1 MLRITSPDLKMVRL
15 VLAVGS
21 RAGLAAPLQ
30 TGYYMIGRHN
40 ECQIRPKSRSV
51 SRRHCLLHN
60 EDGVLRLFDLDSA
73 AGTFKNDRRMDP
85 GKWHEVQD
93 RDEVRFGKVR
103 FVVELDDVDVHDDL
117 QVIEKTRQQSE
128 RSDAHSDASILRG
141 AAWQDVDVAGFLDS
155 EDQADRE
162 IRYQNIRSAVS
173 TTDDEA
179 ECGMESLAEPEEV
192 QSKIDSGK
200 GVSKESGKSTAVR
213 SPLSRKKR
221 LAKSVRRVSRG
232 GGAAGQR
239 DLLERGKVVGLTVL
253 AATVLTFFCYSV
265 YSFYAGPEAK
275 VLQEID

>member
-1 MLRITSPDLKMVRL
+1 MLRITGPDLKMVRL
-15 VLAVGS
+15 VLVVGS

-60 EDGVLRLFDLDSA
+60 EDGVLRLFDLDST
-73 AGTFKNDRRMDP
+73 AGTFKNDKRMDP
-85 GKWHEVQD
+85 GRWHEVQD

-103 FVVELDDVDVHDDL
+103 FVVEFDDFDVHDNL
-117 QVIEKTRQQSE
+117 QVIEKTRQRSE
-128 RSDAHSDASILRG
+128 QSDASMLRG
-141 AAWQDVDVAGFLDS
+141 AAWQDVDVAGFLDA

-162 IRYQNIRSAVS
+162 IRYQNIRSSES
-173 TTDDEA
+173 TTDHEA
-179 ECGMESLAEPEEV
+179 ECGMESLAEPEEFE
-192 QSKIDSGK
+192 SKIDSGK
-200 GVSKESGKSTAVR
+200 GVSKESGTSTAIR
-213 SPLSRKKR
+213 SPLSCKKR
-221 LAKSVRRVSRG
+221 PAKSVRRVSRG
-232 GGAAGQR
+232 GETAGQR